1 MVQYF
6 IANPDAKELIAFPD
20 GKAFLNNTT
29 NSYDALSY
37 GKATNQESKI
47 VFRDEF
53 KKEIEAELISNHL
66 SRAKRYI
73 YNITAIIWNI
83 SFTLRKY
90 PNDENI
96 KSFCKHIVLSI
107 QTCYLSIDEMW
118 ETVNKLYKELNKYVK
133 SKYEK

>member
-37 GKATNQESKI
+37 GKATKQESKI

-53 KKEIEAELISNHL
+53 KKEIEAELKRIED
-66 SRAKRYI
+66 AK
-73 YNITAIIWNI
+73 NG
-83 SFTLRKY
+83 
-90 PNDENI
+90 
-96 KSFCKHIVLSI
+96 IVS
-107 QTCYLSIDEMW
+107 S
-118 ETVNKLYKELNKYVK
+118 ETETKETKTNKKK
-133 SKYEK
+133 

>member
-37 GKATNQESKI
+37 GKATNQVSKI

-53 KKEIEAELISNHL
+53 KKEIEAELKRIEG
-66 SRAKRYI
+66 AK
-73 YNITAIIWNI
+73 NG
-83 SFTLRKY
+83 
-90 PNDENI
+90 
-96 KSFCKHIVLSI
+96 IVS
-107 QTCYLSIDEMW
+107 S
-118 ETVNKLYKELNKYVK
+118 ETETKETKTNKKK
-133 SKYEK
+133 

>member
-53 KKEIEAELISNHL
+53 KKEIEAELKRIED
-66 SRAKRYI
+66 AK
-73 YNITAIIWNI
+73 NG
-83 SFTLRKY
+83 
-90 PNDENI
+90 
-96 KSFCKHIVLSI
+96 IVS
-107 QTCYLSIDEMW
+107 S
-118 ETVNKLYKELNKYVK
+118 ETETKETKTNKKK
-133 SKYEK
+133 